1 MRRDPIHGI
10 SPCAGAGQLAGL
22 VPVSDLSEWDQRD
35 GRTLPRAARH
45 FQPAAS
51 ARRLWRI
58 LGTGISFA
66 VFGAAALGLTLLVFP
81 LCSIASGDAD
91 RGHARVQRV
100 IHYAYR
106 AFVKWL
112 EVIGL
117 IRTEWIGEDALRTP
131 GPHLIVSN
139 HPTLIDI
146 VQLISRLP
154 QADCVIG
161 DDYARNPFLAR
172 AASQAGYITNADGAA
187 VVDACAEKLR
197 GGRTIILFPEGTRS
211 SLLGLRKL
219 RRGAAH
225 IALRAGVPLLPVV
238 ISCEPRMLRKGQ
250 AWWDVPQRRSQYTI
264 TVLAPIEPQRTGAS
278 DALLARR
285 LTSTLRDRIGEGLDL
300 ASVR

>member
-10 SPCAGAGQLAGL
+10 SPCAGSGQLAAGL
-22 VPVSDLSEWDQRD
+22 
-35 GRTLPRAARH
+35 TLPRAVPRV
-45 FQPAAS
+45 QPAAS
-51 ARRLWRI
+51 AHRLWRI
-58 LGTGISFA
+58 FGTGISFA
-66 VFGAAALGLTLLVFP
+66 VFGVAALGLTLLVFP
-81 LCSIASGDAD
+81 LCSIASGGVD

-106 AFVKWL
+106 AFVKL
-112 EVIGL
+112 MEGLGL
-117 IRTEWIGEDALRTP
+117 IRTEWIGADALRTP
-131 GPHLIVSN
+131 GPHLIVAN